1 MKSLSNHVFN
11 HMKLEAELKEFR
23 ALLKNKE
30 ELSESQDILPFFRS
44 RKDLSAFIG
53 EYSQKLVKFDLIA
66 HELDLFGDFT
76 CDLVVGDSKK
86 NTYVL
91 VEFED
96 ALKNSLF
103 KANGKKA
110 TLEWSNRLEHGFG
123 QIVDWFWKINSLID
137 TQEMEYLF
145 KSRRPTFV
153 GVLVCGRKSGLGKK
167 ELDRLEWRRDKV
179 SVDTNPVICLTFD
192 ELLDDLE
199 DSYERYQLLA
209 RIDP

>member
-1 MKSLSNHVFN
+1 MKSLSKHVFN
-11 HMKLEAELKEFR
+11 HKKLEGELKEFR
-23 ALLKNKE
+23 ELLEQKE
-30 ELSESQDILPFFRS
+30 ELSESKDILPFFKS

-66 HELDLFGDFT
+66 HELDLFGDFC

-123 QIVDWFWKINSLID
+123 QIVDWFWKIHSLTD

-153 GVLVCGRKSGLGKK
+153 GVLVCGRKNGLGKR

-192 ELLDDLE
+192 ELLEDLE

-209 RIDP
+209 QVDP